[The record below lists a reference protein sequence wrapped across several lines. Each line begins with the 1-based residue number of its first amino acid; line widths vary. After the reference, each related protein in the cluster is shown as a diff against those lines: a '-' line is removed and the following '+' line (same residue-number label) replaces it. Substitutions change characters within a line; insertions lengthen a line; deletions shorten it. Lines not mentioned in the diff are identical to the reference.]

1 MYIFIKENKEKFVFL
16 FFAILFSIGIAI
28 FDDYGIALDEDNS
41 RINGFVSLK
50 YIFEIFLPN
59 KIHLINEIIEVPNIN
74 MHSEKGIGVV
84 FDLPMAFIEYF
95 FKVEDPR
102 TFYLIRHFSNFL
114 IFYVSV
120 YFFYLIVKK
129 RFDSCLM
136 GLIGASFLII
146 SPRIFAESFYN
157 SKDLVFLSL
166 FIISIYTAVKFLEN
180 PTLKNLIFFCLASAA
195 SIDLRILAIFLPLLV
210 LFLYFIKNLRDK
222 QIKKYFIRNVILLVV
237 LLPAF
242 VVIFWP
248 YLWDDPFNK
257 FFYIIQSFN
266 YFDSK
271 IYNLYLGKFISAEA
285 LPWHYPIVWQ
295 VITNP
300 LIYVVLFIF
309 GFCTILLRIIK
320 RILKIE
326 KNDSY
331 IDLWRGEKEL
341 QDILFLFS
349 YLIPLFIVINF
360 NSSLYDGW
368 RHLYFIYPSFLMIS
382 IFSLN
387 YIRIKYLKKIKDK
400 FYVIPIVLILPILF
414 WMVKNHPHQNVYF
427 NLIAGKK
434 FNTLYEMDYW
444 GLSNYHSINYILKNN
459 NKKITIAKIG
469 TTDLMLSKNF
479 LKNDVKNKIN
489 IINNYTEA
497 DYIITNFRDWNGEI
511 KDFESLVP
519 ENYEIYHQILVSN
532 IPINVVYK
540 KKD

>member
-1 MYIFIKENKEKFVFL
+1 MSLKNNKKADLFIYIFFILIFVTGISVYKDYGLTLDDEIYRKNGEFYYYYIIDFFSGKQLPELKSLIKTAPVLFELPLVFL
-16 FFAILFSIGIAI
+16 SKLFHYDQTKQIYELSHIV
-28 FDDYGIALDEDNS
+28 N
-41 RINGFVSLK
+41 
-50 YIFEIFLPN
+50 
-59 KIHLINEIIEVPNIN
+59 
-74 MHSEKGIGVV
+74 
-84 FDLPMAFIEYF
+84 FI
-95 FKVEDPR
+95 
-102 TFYLIRHFSNFL
+102 
-114 IFYVSV
+114 IFYVS
-120 YFFYLIVKK
+120 LIFLYKLIYKK
-129 RFDSCLM
+129 FKSKIYAA
-136 GLIGASFLII
+136 IGVLGLII

>member
-1 MYIFIKENKEKFVFL
+1 MYIFIKENKQKFVFL
-16 FFAILFSIGIAI
+16 FFGILFSIGIA
-28 FDDYGIALDEDNS
+28 FYDDYGIALDEDNS

-210 LFLYFIKNLRDK
+210 LFLYIIKNLRDK

-368 RHLYFIYPSFLMIS
+368 RHLYFIYPSFLMIN

>member
-180 PTLKNLIFFCLASAA
+180 PTLKNLIFFCLAAAA

-210 LFLYFIKNLRDK
+210 LETIRSIDFLFNL
-222 QIKKYFIRNVILLVV
+222 
-237 LLPAF
+237 
-242 VVIFWP
+242 
-248 YLWDDPFNK
+248 
-257 FFYIIQSFN
+257 
-266 YFDSK
+266 
-271 IYNLYLGKFISAEA
+271 
-285 LPWHYPIVWQ
+285 
-295 VITNP
+295 
-300 LIYVVLFIF
+300 
-309 GFCTILLRIIK
+309 CLLRK
-320 RILKIE
+320 LV
-326 KNDSY
+326 S
-331 IDLWRGEKEL
+331 
-341 QDILFLFS
+341 
-349 YLIPLFIVINF
+349 
-360 NSSLYDGW
+360 
-368 RHLYFIYPSFLMIS
+368 
-382 IFSLN
+382 
-387 YIRIKYLKKIKDK
+387 
-400 FYVIPIVLILPILF
+400 
-414 WMVKNHPHQNVYF
+414 
-427 NLIAGKK
+427 
-434 FNTLYEMDYW
+434 
-444 GLSNYHSINYILKNN
+444 
-459 NKKITIAKIG
+459 
-469 TTDLMLSKNF
+469 
-479 LKNDVKNKIN
+479 
-489 IINNYTEA
+489 
-497 DYIITNFRDWNGEI
+497 
-511 KDFESLVP
+511 KDFLTLNFGLQLFV
-519 ENYEIYHQILVSN
+519 L
-532 IPINVVYK
+532 
-540 KKD
+540 